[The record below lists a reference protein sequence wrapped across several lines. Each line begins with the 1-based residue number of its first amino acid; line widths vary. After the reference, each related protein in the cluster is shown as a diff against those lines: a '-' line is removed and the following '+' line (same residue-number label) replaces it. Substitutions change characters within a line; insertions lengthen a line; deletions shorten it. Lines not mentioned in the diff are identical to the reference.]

1 MSAASLLSSLKALF
15 RKDRV
20 EGDLPEELQFHLQ
33 REIEKNIATGMSPKE
48 ARYAA
53 VRRFGGVDQVKEKCR
68 DLRSVRFIEE
78 MWQDLRYGLRTL
90 SKNPSFTTIS
100 VAALALGIGANTA
113 IFSFLDALLLR
124 KLPVKSPDQLVTFAQ
139 YPEDEYGSYK
149 LFSLSLFEELRK
161 HTTSFS
167 GVLAG
172 NTFTASLTA
181 DERTDRIV
189 AEVVSDNYFD
199 VLGVHPVI
207 GRTFTSSHSQ
217 FQASDPVVVL
227 SYACWSSRFASDPRV
242 VGRSIS
248 LGKTLFTVIGVV
260 SPEFLGLNVGSASEV
275 WTPLSMF
282 EQVFPGLAQ
291 VYNPEFPFFRI
302 VGRLATGVG
311 AKQAQAEAT
320 VTLRQWNQD
329 RTEQTSGLRP
339 EERATRLSKS
349 IVLSPGATGESSSL
363 RGQYG
368 RSMLILMSIAV
379 LVLLIASANVACL
392 LLGRAVVRRK
402 EIAIRSA
409 LGGRRGRLLRQ
420 LLTES
425 LLLSLLGGT
434 GGTLLALYL
443 VELLRGLLPST
454 TALEVEL
461 DLRVLSF
468 TLGVSLLT
476 GLLLGLIPALQ
487 LTKVSLRSALKDE
500 GGAPAGRWRRLGARG
515 GLVVVQV
522 SLSLPLL
529 TGAVLLLQT
538 LKNLH
543 NVDPGFAQENLLNAS
558 LDLGANGYTRKQT
571 SRFYEQLLERIRAH
585 TGVISASQSTFGVL
599 GGYEGFTPIVLPDE
613 TNPNWTR
620 TVRFDVVATE
630 YFRTMSI
637 PMLLGRD
644 FGIRDG
650 EGVPGVAIANQT
662 LARLLFGTENPLGK
676 RVGRNPG
683 GHADIEI
690 VGIVGDTRYGTLREE
705 PQPILYLPLSQTPQ
719 NWTVLHIRTAADPA
733 VLAAGLRNEIRGLDK
748 NLPLFNVQT
757 MTAQI
762 NNTLRQEHMVAG
774 LFIGFSLVALA
785 LTALGLYGVLAYDVT
800 QRTKEIGIRIAL
812 GAQYG
817 NVLKLVV
824 GQGMSLALV
833 GAGIGLA
840 GVFALTRFIS
850 SLLFGVSL
858 ADPVSFTAVSFL
870 LLSVALLACYIP
882 ARRATKVDP
891 MVALRCE

>member
-1 MSAASLLSSLKALF
+1 MEDDLS
-15 RKDRV
+15 
-20 EGDLPEELQFHLQ
+20 EELQFHLQ
-33 REIEKNIATGMSPKE
+33 NEIERNMKSGMSSEE

-53 VRRFGGVDQVKEKCR
+53 LRAFGGVDQVKEECR
-68 DLRSVRFIEE
+68 DLSPMRFIEE
-78 MWQDLRYGLRTL
+78 MWQDLRFGLRTL
-90 SKNPSFTTIS
+90 GRNPNFATIA

-139 YPEDEYGSYK
+139 YAEDEYGYK
-149 LFSLSLFEELRK
+149 LFSLSLFEEFRK
-161 HTTSFS
+161 HPTRFS

-181 DERTDRIV
+181 GERTDRIL

-207 GRTFTSSHSQ
+207 GRTFTSSDSQ
-217 FQASDPVVVL
+217 FQASDLVVVL
-227 SYACWSSRFASDPRV
+227 SHACWRSRFGSDPRV
-242 VGRSIS
+242 VGRSVS
-248 LGKTLFTVIGVV
+248 LGKSLFTVIGVV
-260 SPEFLGLNVGSASEV
+260 SPEFVGLNVGSASEV
-275 WTPLSMF
+275 WTPLSQF
-282 EQVFPGLAQ
+282 EQVFPGLAH

-302 VGRLATGVG
+302 MGRLAAGVG
-311 AKQAQAEAT
+311 MEQAQVEAT
-320 VTLRQWNQD
+320 VALRQWNQD
-329 RTEQTSGLRP
+329 RVGQTSGLRP
-339 EERATRLSKS
+339 EERAMRLSKR
-349 IVLSPGATGESSSL
+349 IVLSPGATGESSYL

-392 LLGRAVVRRK
+392 LLARAVVRRK
-402 EIAIRSA
+402 EIAIRLA
-409 LGGRRGRLLRQ
+409 LGISRGRLLRQ

-434 GGTLLALYL
+434 GGTLLAIYL
-443 VELLRGLLPST
+443 VELLRSLLPSKT
-454 TALEVEL
+454 VLEVEL
-461 DLRVLSF
+461 DVRVLSF
-468 TLGVSLLT
+468 TVGVSLLT

-487 LTKVSLRSALKDE
+487 LTKVSLRSAVKDAA
-500 GGAPAGRWRRLGARG
+500 GAPAGRWRRLGARG
-515 GLVVVQV
+515 GLVVLQV
-522 SLSLPLL
+522 GLSLPLL

-543 NVDPGFAQENLLNAS
+543 RVDPGFAEENLLNAS
-558 LDLGANGYTRKQT
+558 LDLGANGYTHEQT
-571 SRFYEQLLERIRAH
+571 SKFYQRLLERIRAH
-585 TGVISASQSTFGVL
+585 TGVTSASQSTFGVL
-599 GGYEGFTPIVLPDE
+599 GGYEGFTPIVLPDQ
-613 TNPNWTR
+613 TNQAR

-630 YFRTMSI
+630 YFRTLSI

-644 FGIRDG
+644 FEIPDG
-650 EGVPGVAIANQT
+650 EAMPKVAIANQT

-690 VGIVGDTRYGTLREE
+690 VGIVGDTRYGTVREE
-705 PQPILYLPLSQTPQ
+705 PQPILYLPISQNPQ

-733 VLAAGLRNEIRGLDK
+733 VLAAGLRNEIRDLDK

-757 MTAQI
+757 MAAQI
-762 NNTLRQEHMVAG
+762 NNALRQEHMVAG
-774 LFIGFSLVALA
+774 LFIGFGLVALS
-785 LTALGLYGVLAYDVT
+785 LTALGLYGVLAYDVM

-840 GVFALTRFIS
+840 GAFALTRVIS
-850 SLLFGVSL
+850 SLLFGVSS
-858 ADPVSFTAVSFL
+858 ADPVSFTVVSVL
-870 LLSVALLACYIP
+870 LLSVVLLACYIP
-882 ARRATKVDP
+882 ARRATQVDP
-891 MVALRCE
+891 MVALRHE